1 MFINLNCIVM
11 NLKTII
17 FLFALLFTSNF
28 IGAQTITDTTGITIE
43 LKDGS
48 IYRGLFIS
56 ENADSVK
63 IKMKD
68 FGIISISKNE
78 IVYDNMVSIETTDGN
93 EFLGEIVKENDE
105 LIVLKT
111 KDFGEISIFKNK
123 IKSKVNVE
131 SQQIKEGKL
140 WFGNPQSTRYFWAPN
155 GYGLKK
161 GEGYYQNIWVLWN
174 QVSYGITD
182 NFSVGGGI
190 IPLFLFAGSPT
201 PVFATAKFS
210 IPVVKNK
217 VNLAGGAIVGA
228 VLGEYETGFGLLYG
242 LSTFGTPDNNVSLGL
257 GYGFSGED
265 GWASSPTINLSGMFR
280 LGSRAYF
287 LTENYF
293 FSFEDDPFFI
303 TSVGGRWIIKKAAL
317 DFGLFLPLNAGEFIA
332 FPWLGFTIPFGK
344 AN

>member
-1 MFINLNCIVM
+1 MKSRI
-11 NLKTII
+11 II
-17 FLFALLFTSNF
+17 FLFVLLFISNF
-28 IGAQTITDTTGITIE
+28 ITAQTIQDTTTISIE

-48 IYRGLFIS
+48 IYKGQFIS
-56 ENADSVK
+56 ESTDSVK
-63 IKMKD
+63 IKMK
-68 FGIISISKNE
+68 GLGEISISKNE
-78 IVYDNMVSIETTDGN
+78 IVYDNLVSIETTDGN

-123 IKSKVNVE
+123 IKSREDVE
-131 SQQIKEGKL
+131 PQQIKGGKL

-174 QVSYGITD
+174 QVSYGVTD

-210 IPVVKNK
+210 VPVVKNK
-217 VNLAGGAIVGA
+217 VNVAGGAIVGA
-228 VLGEYETGFGLLYG
+228 VLGEYETGFGILYG
-242 LSTFGTPDNNVSLGL
+242 ISTFGTPDNNISLGL
-257 GYGFSGED
+257 GYGFTGEE
-265 GWASSPTINLSGMFR
+265 WAPAPTINLSGMFR

-293 FSFEDDPFFI
+293 FSAEGENLFL
-303 TSVGGRWIIKKAAL
+303 TSLGGRWIIKKAAL

-332 FPWLGFTIPFGK
+332 FPWLGFTIPFG
-344 AN
+344 NTN